1 MLGIILCF
9 GANQEALA
17 EGKKEP
23 KNEVPVSGS
32 RFSSGT
38 YDEVFPKEIITGAF
52 GLKLGKRLDPSIVIS
67 ENKKE
72 NTAMVKP
79 IIPNKMFNAYS
90 VRFTPKTKTIISIW
104 ASITPKTKCPT
115 DEFRGLRQLFNRKF
129 KKPVE
134 AKTLT
139 DSPRGNGLGILER
152 KAGWNIFYRWHGS
165 NGREVEIYCRTQRN
179 NHNDLFHI
187 RYLEEKS
194 SREGMIAL
202 EQRQMDLESI
212 DPSGL

>member
-1 MLGIILCF
+1 MKLPTSKSFLGLMLGIILCF

-72 NTAMVKP
+72 NTAKVKP
-79 IIPNKMFNAYS
+79 IIPNKMFNDYS
-90 VRFTPKTKTIISIW
+90 VTFTPKTKTIVAIW
-104 ASITPKTKCPT
+104 ASITGKKKCPT
-115 DEFRGLRQLFNRKF
+115 DEFRGLKVLFNKKF
-129 KKPVE
+129 NKPVE
-134 AKTLT
+134 EIPLMAL
-139 DSPRGNGLGILER
+139 
-152 KAGWNIFYRWHGS
+152 YRWHGS
-165 NGREVEIYCRTQRN
+165 NGREVEILCLRDVTVN
-179 NHNDLFHI
+179 NLF
-187 RYLEEKS
+187 RVTYREKYS
-194 SREGMIAL
+194 SRKGMTTL
-202 EQRQMDLESI
+202 EQMQLDLKSI
-212 DPSGL
+212 DSSGL

>member
-1 MLGIILCF
+1 
-9 GANQEALA
+9 
-17 EGKKEP
+17 
-23 KNEVPVSGS
+23 
-32 RFSSGT
+32 
-38 YDEVFPKEIITGAF
+38 
-52 GLKLGKRLDPSIVIS
+52 
-67 ENKKE
+67 
-72 NTAMVKP
+72 MVKP

-104 ASITPKTKCPT
+104 ASIKPKTKCPT
-115 DEFRGLRQLFNRKF
+115 DQFRGLQQLFNRKF

-139 DSPRGNGLGILER
+139 NRSRGNGLGILE
-152 KAGWNIFYRWHGS
+152 KKTGWNIFYRWHGS
-165 NGREVEIYCRTQRN
+165 NGREVEILCSTHLN
-179 NHNDLFHI
+179 NNDLFHI

-202 EQRQMDLESI
+202 EQRQIDLESI